1 MAAIAATLADALRRR
16 GVQEPAASLAAES
29 AVAAFRIAFARWV
42 SGDAGERLAPV
53 MSEAFAA
60 LRTIAGG

>member
-1 MAAIAATLADALRRR
+1 M
-16 GVQEPAASLAAES
+16 QEPAASLAAES

-42 SGDAGERLAPV
+42 SGEAGDQLAPV
-53 MSEAFAA
+53 LHESFAA